1 MLLLKQRG
9 VGLIEVLVTILVIAV
24 GLLGLVGMQMASM
37 KNINN
42 AHHRSLATI
51 AAYDMVERMRTNP
64 AGVTAG
70 SYNAV
75 AVSASTTACTS
86 CTGAALD
93 ISEWATTLKD
103 SFPDGFAGTVTSSG
117 NFHDIKVSWTELQ
130 VDSENPAN
138 APDFTLR
145 VKVYAP

>member
-1 MLLLKQRG
+1 MLMQKQRG
-9 VGLIEVLVTILVIAV
+9 VGLIEVLVTILVIAI

-51 AAYDMVERMRTNP
+51 AAYDMAERMRTNP
-64 AGVTAG
+64 VGVAAGD
-70 SYNAV
+70 YNAISV
-75 AVSASTTACTS
+75 NGGESSAAC
-86 CTGAALD
+86 CGASYDAYEWGQALH
-93 ISEWATTLKD
+93 D
-103 SFPDGFAGTVTSSG
+103 SFPDGVAGTVTSSG